1 MAEQGGFPVT
11 RNAPVFQS
19 LEWQVYVL
27 REVFQYSS
35 ERSAALLD
43 STSDNVDEV
52 LKRTRERLGAQ
63 KIAWPTLLEPCGVGK
78 LQPVD
83 P

>member
-1 MAEQGGFPVT
+1 
-11 RNAPVFQS
+11 
-19 LEWQVYVL
+19 VL

-35 ERSAALLD
+35 ERSAAFLD
-43 STSDNVDEV
+43 STRDNVDEV
-52 LKRTRERLGAQ
+52 VKRTRERLGVQ
-63 KIAWPTLLEPCGVGK
+63 KIAWPTLLEPCDVGK